1 MCVPK
6 TDILGSCLTGSMD
19 ELMGGLV
26 DEWPTSR
33 LDERKDIY
41 IYIYIYIY
49 SWVVSFEVP
58 EDACI
63 RIIFVLLDAVCP
75 DSQTTMFCR
84 NLLLRKKAAG
94 SYETSISM
102 YLDGVTLQQIVI

>member
-33 LDERKDIY
+33 QDE
-41 IYIYIYIY
+41 
-49 SWVVSFEVP
+49 
-58 EDACI
+58 
-63 RIIFVLLDAVCP
+63 
-75 DSQTTMFCR
+75 
-84 NLLLRKKAAG
+84 
-94 SYETSISM
+94 
-102 YLDGVTLQQIVI
+102 

>member
-1 MCVPK
+1 MK
-6 TDILGSCLTGSMD
+6 G
-19 ELMGGLV
+19 
-26 DEWPTSR
+26 
-33 LDERKDIY
+33 Y